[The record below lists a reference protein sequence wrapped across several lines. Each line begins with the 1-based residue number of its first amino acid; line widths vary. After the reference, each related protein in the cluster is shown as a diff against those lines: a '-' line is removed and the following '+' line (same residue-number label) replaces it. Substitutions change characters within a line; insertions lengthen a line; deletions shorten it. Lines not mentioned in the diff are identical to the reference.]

1 MAVVDTFDASDPK
14 AVEARNRDIRIAE
27 RRRAEVIGAIMDLPQ
42 GREYFFELLEFC
54 KIGHSPFAT
63 NALLMSHSC
72 GELNVGLKVQ
82 ADLLA
87 AAPERYL
94 LMLREAKERTE
105 ALNRRQVRGKDAE
118 QESSTSEIDGG
129 SGA

>member
-1 MAVVDTFDASDPK
+1 MAESFDASDPK
-14 AVEARNRDIRIAE
+14 AVEARNRDIRFAE

-105 ALNRRQVRGKDAE
+105 ALNRRQVKGRD
-118 QESSTSEIDGG
+118 DGEREPGTGETDG
-129 SGA
+129 SGSS